1 MITLNALLTP
11 ILMTHYK
18 TLNYVV
24 ADRIAIIT
32 LNRPNDANGMN
43 LALTTEL
50 AQVAKTCS
58 EDGDV
63 KAVILTGSG
72 KFFCAGG
79 DVKAMHEGER
89 SAGDTVKQIA
99 DQLHLAISIFS
110 RMSAP
115 LISAVNG
122 VAAGAGFSIALS
134 ADMVIASENAKFTM
148 AYSKIGLSPD
158 GSSSYF
164 LPRLIGMRK
173 TQELMFTNRVL
184 SAEEALQ
191 WGLINQ
197 VVADD
202 QLVTQ
207 ATALAQTFVKGSLT
221 ANAAIKQL
229 LVNSFVN
236 DLETQMNLESDTI
249 KACANA
255 SDGQEGVASFVEKR
269 APRFN

>member
-1 MITLNALLTP
+1 MDNYQTLD
-11 ILMTHYK
+11 
-18 TLNYVV
+18 YVV
-24 ADRIAIIT
+24 ADSIATIS

-43 LALTTEL
+43 LELTTEL
-50 AQVAKTCS
+50 AQVAKICS
-58 EDGDV
+58 EDAHI
-63 KAVILTGSG
+63 KAVIVTGHG

-79 DVKAMHEGER
+79 DVKAMYEDEL

-99 DQLHLAISIFS
+99 DQLHLAISRFT

-115 LISAVNG
+115 LIAAVNG
-122 VAAGAGFSIALS
+122 VAAGAGFSIAVS
-134 ADMVIASENAKFTM
+134 ADMVIAAENAKFTM

-164 LPRLIGMRK
+164 LPRLIGLRK
-173 TQELMFTNRVL
+173 AQELMFTNRVL

-202 QLVTQ
+202 QLAVE
-207 ATALAQTFVKGSLT
+207 AKKLAHSFVSGSST

-229 LVNSFVN
+229 LVHSFGN
-236 DLETQMNLESDTI
+236 DLETQMDLESDTI
-249 KACANA
+249 RACANA
-255 SDGQEGVASFVEKR
+255 DDGREGVASFVEKR
-269 APRFN
+269 TAKFN